1 MQFILLSVL
10 IILVLCL
17 PLIWHKVEENLE
29 PFLFICGVLAVFI
42 SSSWSKDLVKEA
54 FTEPFHICLA
64 VFIVG
69 LAFKKFHFFIRNV
82 VHVSVTKIGL
92 RWTMFLIVLIL
103 GFTSSIITAI
113 VAALIL
119 SEVAAEL
126 SLKRSE
132 RIKLVIYTCFAI
144 SIGSVLTPIGEPLGA
159 IIISKLANS
168 PHKADTV
175 FMIKLLWP
183 YVTSA
188 ILFLSFLAYRIVDH
202 ESNTAFEK
210 QEAFHSIKDI
220 LLRTAKIYIF
230 VSGLILLG
238 DGLKPLAYKTIFH
251 LPPQALYWVNLL
263 SAVLDNATM
272 AAIEVVPEMSRETL
286 IYLTVSLILGGAM
299 MIPGNIPNII
309 VSSKLGIKSRQWAKV
324 AIPLG
329 LVLMLVY
336 FLILL
341 FTV

>member
-1 MQFILLSVL
+1 MQLILSVIL
-10 IILVLCL
+10 ISLVLCL
-17 PLIWHKVEENLE
+17 PLVWRKAEENLE
-29 PFLFICGVLAVFI
+29 PFLFVCGIAAVFI
-42 SSSWSKDLVKEA
+42 SSSWSMALVKEA
-54 FTEPFHICLA
+54 FTEPIRICLA

-69 LAFKKFHFFIRNV
+69 LAFKKFHFVIRNLL
-82 VHVSVTKIGL
+82 HISVTKIGL
-92 RWTMFLIVLIL
+92 RWTMFLVVFIL
-103 GFTSSIITAI
+103 GFSSSIITAI

-144 SIGSVLTPIGEPLGA
+144 SIGSVLTPIGEPLGT
-159 IIISKLANS
+159 IIIAKLS
-168 PHKADTV
+168 GPPHNAGTV
-175 FMIKLLWP
+175 FLIKLLWP
-183 YVTSA
+183 YVVSA
-188 ILFLSFLAYRIVDH
+188 ILFLSFLAYRIVDR
-202 ESNTAFEK
+202 ESNTIFEK
-210 QEAFHSIKDI
+210 REAFQSVKDI

-230 VSGLILLG
+230 VSGLIFLG
-238 DGLKPLAYKTIFH
+238 EGLKPLAYKTIFH

-286 IYLTVSLILGGAM
+286 VYLTVSLILGGAM

-309 VSSKLGIKSRQWAKV
+309 VSSKLEIRSRQWAKV

-329 LVLMLVY
+329 LGLMLVY
-336 FLILL
+336 FLIII
-341 FTV
+341 FAV